1 MPFQARQLASLSSFV
16 LFLFIFAF
24 ATASVAQDRPAP
36 DPHQVPVMN
45 GGIGDCSADFTVTDN
60 AGAPVYAAKIR
71 VHIAYGFMYARKMD
85 LEQGTNIDGKARFT
99 GLPART
105 KKGLFFEA
113 TEGDRTGSAFV
124 DPDKT
129 CKADLKIV
137 LEKKSQ

>member
-1 MPFQARQLASLSSFV
+1 MNLPARPLALLSSFV
-16 LFLFIFAF
+16 VLLFAF
-24 ATASVAQDRPAP
+24 ASAQDTAAP

-45 GGIGDCSADFTVTDN
+45 GGIGDCSADFTVTDDS
-60 AGAPVYAAKIR
+60 GAPVYAAKLR
-71 VHIAYGFMYARKMD
+71 VHIAYGFMYARKLD
-85 LEQGTNIDGKARFT
+85 LEQGTNIDGRARFT

-113 TEGDRTGSAFV
+113 SEGDRTGSAFV

-137 LEKKSQ
+137 LGKQIPIK

>member
-1 MPFQARQLASLSSFV
+1 MHSKAPLFALISSFV
-16 LFLFIFAF
+16 LILMTFAP
-24 ATASVAQDRPAP
+24 ASPAQNSAP
-36 DPHQVPVMN
+36 NPYQVPVMN

-60 AGAPVYAAKIR
+60 AGAPIYDAKVR
-71 VHIAYGFMYARKMD
+71 VHIVYGFMYARKLD

-99 GLPART
+99 GLPSRT
-105 KKGLFFEA
+105 KKGLFFQA
-113 TEGDRTGSAFV
+113 TQGDREGSAFV